1 MCYIVVYNL
10 KGNDMEKTIKSGI
23 EVQKRSEE
31 GNMPIQSEL
40 LEEHKTGAKEIRYVD
55 ESYRMDDNT
64 NFSPTAME
72 EDVLLDEPLVPGI
85 GIDESDIK

>member
-1 MCYIVVYNL
+1 
-10 KGNDMEKTIKSGI
+10 MEKTIKSGI